1 MEIIYTDGSN
11 PDFIMLC
18 HMLDD
23 YLNQIVGCEEDRL
36 QYIKYN
42 TLEDIHDVIIA
53 YDDNIPI
60 GCASFKLYKNDIA
73 EVKRV
78 FVKEE
83 YRGKGIS
90 KELLQHVE
98 SSAKEKRYKKLILE
112 TGAPLVEAMSLYK
125 KLGYTTIDNYGQY
138 KCMKD
143 SICMS
148 KTLVRDAT

>member
-60 GCASFKLYKNDIA
+60 GCASFKLYENDIA

-98 SSAKEKRYKKLILE
+98 SSAKEKRYKKL
-112 TGAPLVEAMSLYK
+112 
-125 KLGYTTIDNYGQY
+125 GYTKIDNYGQY